1 MRTTV
6 TIEADALRD
15 LVKLSH
21 AKNKSRAVAVA
32 IEAYLRRQRLQE
44 LLALRGQLTFDRTVL
59 RLRHRER

>member
-6 TIEADALRD
+6 TIETDELQD

-21 AKNKSRAVAVA
+21 AKSKSRAVSMA
-32 IEAYLRRQRLQE
+32 IRAYVRRQRLQE

>member
-21 AKNKSRAVAVA
+21 AKNKSRAVSVA
-32 IEAYLRRQRLQE
+32 IQAYVRRQHLQE